1 MKRFKFR
8 LKPVQRLKEALYEEA
23 ERKSI
28 AQRMVFEQ
36 EQERLRE
43 LFLRKGVIR
52 GQAAEFHRKLD
63 FVMLDLVRRNEI
75 GINQL
80 ITAQELRIEEAR
92 RQLIRLQEETTFAL
106 KEKRVFEKL
115 EESARKKYQ
124 KEYLLDQQNKLDDFR
139 AVNILNLGG
148 GDGE

>member
-43 LFLRKGVIR
+43 LFLRKRAIR
-52 GQAAEFHRKLD
+52 DQAAEFHRKLD

-80 ITAQELRIEEAR
+80 ISAQELRIEEAR

-106 KEKRVFEKL
+106 KEKKVFEKL

-124 KEYLLDQQNKLDDFR
+124 KEYLLDQQKKLDDFR
-139 AVNILNLGG
+139 SLKILNLEGS
-148 GDGE
+148 DGE